1 MSAVRV
7 WSRRSA
13 LGLAMTGALL
23 GGLPVAALAAPE
35 DEIASVMSEWAKA
48 FSEHNVDRVTSFYSK
63 DALLWG
69 TTAPWLRTTPDQ
81 VREYFVTAFK
91 IPSISVAYTNQ
102 TIRVFGT
109 TAVVAGNYT
118 FTARRDD
125 QTQDSLAR
133 YSFTLIKEGDRWLIV
148 DHNSSPMPIPRGP
161 SSRT

>member
-1 MSAVRV
+1 MTAARV

-13 LGLAMTGALL
+13 LRAAMAGAML
-23 GGLPVAALAAPE
+23 GSLPIAANAAPE
-35 DEIASVMSEWAKA
+35 DEVASVMSEWAKA
-48 FSEHNVDRVTSFYSK
+48 FSEHNVDRVTALYSK

-69 TTAPWLRTTPDQ
+69 TIAPWLRTTPDQ

-91 IPSISVAYTNQ
+91 IPNITVAFTNQ
-102 TIRVFGT
+102 TTRIFGN

-133 YSFTLIKEGDRWLIV
+133 YSFTLIKDGNRWLIV
-148 DHNSSPMPIPRGP
+148 DHNSSPMQIPRGP

>member
-1 MSAVRV
+1 LDVVMA
-7 WSRRSA
+7 
-13 LGLAMTGALL
+13 GALL
-23 GGLPVAALAAPE
+23 SSLSIAAAAAPE
-35 DEIASVMSEWAKA
+35 DDVAGVVAEWATA
-48 FSEHNVDRVTSFYSK
+48 FSEHNVDRVTALYSK

-91 IPSISVAYTNQ
+91 IPNITVAYTNQ
-102 TIRVFGT
+102 TIRIFGN

-133 YSFTLIKEGDRWLIV
+133 YSFTLIKEGERWLIV

>member
-1 MSAVRV
+1 MA
-7 WSRRSA
+7 
-13 LGLAMTGALL
+13 GALL
-23 GGLPVAALAAPE
+23 GGLSIAAAAAPE
-35 DEIASVMSEWAKA
+35 DEVASVAKEWATA
-48 FSEHNVDRVTSFYSK
+48 FSEHNVDRVTALYSK

-91 IPSISVAYTNQ
+91 IPNITVAYTNQ
-102 TIRVFGT
+102 TIRIFGN

-133 YSFTLIKEGDRWLIV
+133 YSFTLIKEGERWLIV

-161 SSRT
+161 SRRT